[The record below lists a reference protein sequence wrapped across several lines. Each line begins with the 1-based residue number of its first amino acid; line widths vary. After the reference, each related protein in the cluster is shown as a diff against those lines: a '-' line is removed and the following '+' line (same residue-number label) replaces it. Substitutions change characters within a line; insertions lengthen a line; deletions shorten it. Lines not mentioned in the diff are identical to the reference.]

1 MIKLKRDKA
10 LNLAKDSLPD
20 EIYVHLDKAK
30 QSKRGFKPLGE
41 LISFLSGVP
50 SPTSWEKFSLLVNN
64 LQKVVHG
71 NLNATHT
78 ITSSIIDITEQT
90 IKLKKDYEGL
100 TKMNWKL
107 EGKYTKLMF
116 YIQGTHK
123 LKLICSEGYLLVE
136 NLLEEAEFM
145 EDIRNKVR

>member
-1 MIKLKRDKA
+1 
-10 LNLAKDSLPD
+10 
-20 EIYVHLDKAK
+20 
-30 QSKRGFKPLGE
+30 
-41 LISFLSGVP
+41 
-50 SPTSWEKFSLLVNN
+50 
-64 LQKVVHG
+64 
-71 NLNATHT
+71 
-78 ITSSIIDITEQT
+78 
-90 IKLKKDYEGL
+90 
-100 TKMNWKL
+100 MNWKL